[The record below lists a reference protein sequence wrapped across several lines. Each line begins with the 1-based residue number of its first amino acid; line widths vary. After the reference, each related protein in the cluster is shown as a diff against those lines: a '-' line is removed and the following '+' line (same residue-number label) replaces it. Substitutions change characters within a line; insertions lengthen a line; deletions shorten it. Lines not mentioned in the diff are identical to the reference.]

1 MLKKDLFSSKTYLH
15 TTFGFTEI
23 LPSSDEGLKIKSF
36 LTLLKIAHK
45 IQTGNYFK
53 TSLGINNSIFLFL
66 TLKLFF
72 LSKEKKQ
79 INVIIVIVIIML
91 MKIAKIYLALTIFQ
105 IFI

>member
-66 TLKLFF
+66 TLKLF

-91 MKIAKIYLALTIFQ
+91 MKIANIYLALTIFQ